1 MNSMNLIELGRI
13 TSDERESFRY
23 LCNKFK
29 DLSCPNCGQHEYYF
43 MSRQRLRCKICG
55 NDSIPLK
62 STKFSE
68 IKISASRWLIL
79 IKLFELSVSAR
90 KASVE
95 MNMSYKT
102 TLKAFD
108 ILRKAIAEELSKCD
122 DILKGEIEL
131 DESYFG
137 GKRKG
142 KRGRGAAGKT
152 IVFGILERGGKVSVE
167 TVKNVTAETLMS
179 ETVKKVRRGSIVYT
193 DKWKGY
199 DSLMF
204 SGYKHLNIDHRYK
217 FKEGKVFINGVEG
230 FWSFAKERLIK
241 YHGISK
247 HKFILY
253 LKEMEWRYNN
263 RNEDLFEMLVYYMLG
278 RNELRITKT
287 NLSYNK

>member
-1 MNSMNLIELGRI
+1 MNSMNLIELGQI
-13 TSDERESFRY
+13 TADERKSFQY
-23 LCNKFK
+23 LCNKFR
-29 DLSCPNCGQHEYYF
+29 DLSCPNCGQQVYYF
-43 MSRQRLRCKICG
+43 MSRQRLRCKVCG
-55 NDSIPLK
+55 NDFNPLK

-108 ILRKAIAEELSKCD
+108 LMRKAIAEELSKCD
-122 DILKGEIEL
+122 EILKGEIEL

-142 KRGRGAAGKT
+142 KRGRGAAGKA
-152 IVFGILERGGKVSVE
+152 IVFGILERGGKVSVKI
-167 TVKNVTAETLMS
+167 VKNVTAETLMK

-193 DKWKGY
+193 DKLKGY

-230 FWSFAKERLIK
+230 FWSFSKERLIK
-241 YHGISK
+241 YHGISR

-278 RNELRITKT
+278 GNELRMTKT
-287 NLSYNK
+287 SLSYNK

>member
-13 TSDERESFRY
+13 SSDERESFRY

-29 DLSCPNCGQHEYYF
+29 DLSCPSCEQQGCYF

-55 NDSIPLK
+55 KDFNPLK
-62 STKFSE
+62 STKFAE

-79 IKLFELSVSAR
+79 IKLFELSISAR

-95 MNMSYKT
+95 MNLSYKT

-108 ILRKAIAEELSKCD
+108 LLRKAIAEELSKCD
-122 DILKGEIEL
+122 EILKGEIEL

-167 TVKNVTAETLMS
+167 IVKNVTAETLMS

-217 FKEGKVFINGVEG
+217 FREGKVFINDVEG

-241 YHGISK
+241 FHGISR

-263 RNEDLFEMLVYYMLG
+263 RNEDLFEMLVFYMLC
-278 RNELRITKT
+278 RNELRIMKT
-287 NLSYNK
+287 NLS

>member
-1 MNSMNLIELGRI
+1 
-13 TSDERESFRY
+13 
-23 LCNKFK
+23 
-29 DLSCPNCGQHEYYF
+29 

-55 NDSIPLK
+55 KDFSPLK

-68 IKISASRWLIL
+68 IRISASRWLIL

-102 TLKAFD
+102 TLKSFD
-108 ILRKAIAEELSKCD
+108 LLRKAIAEELAKSD
-122 DILKGEIEL
+122 EILKGEIEL

-167 TVKNVTAETLMS
+167 IVKNVTAETLMS

-263 RNEDLFEMLVYYMLG
+263 RNGDLFEMLVYYMLC
-278 RNELRITKT
+278 RNELRMTKT
-287 NLSYNK
+287 NLS

>member
-1 MNSMNLIELGRI
+1 MNNMNLIELGRI
-13 TSDERESFRY
+13 VSDDSLSFQY
-23 LCNKFK
+23 LCNKIK
-29 DLSCPNCGQHEYYF
+29 DLSCPNCSEHIYYF
-43 MSRQRLRCKICG
+43 MSRQRLRCKICE
-55 NDSIPLK
+55 NDFRPLK
-62 STKFSE
+62 ATKFAE
-68 IKISASRWLIL
+68 IKISSSRWLML

-95 MNMSYKT
+95 LNLSYKT

-108 ILRKAIAEELSKCD
+108 LLRKSIVEELSKCD
-122 DILKGEIEL
+122 KILKGEIEL

-167 TVKNVTAETLMS
+167 IVKNVTAETLMN

-199 DSLMF
+199 NSLMF

-247 HKFILY
+247 HKFLLY

-263 RNEDLFEMLVYYMLG
+263 RNEDLFEMLVFYMLD
-278 RNELRITKT
+278 RNKLK
-287 NLSYNK
+287 NAKNHLS

>member
-13 TSDERESFRY
+13 TSDERESFQN

-29 DLSCPNCGQHEYYF
+29 DLSCPNCEHRVYYF

-55 NDSIPLK
+55 KDFSPLK

-79 IKLFELSVSAR
+79 IKLFELSISAR

-108 ILRKAIAEELSKCD
+108 LLPKSHSWRTLEMRWDLERRNRIGWILFWRKT
-122 DILKGEIEL
+122 KGE
-131 DESYFG
+131 
-137 GKRKG
+137 KRQ
-142 KRGRGAAGKT
+142 RSCRKT

-167 TVKNVTAETLMS
+167 IVKNVTAETLMS

-263 RNEDLFEMLVYYMLG
+263 RNGDLFEMLVYYMF
-278 RNELRITKT
+278 R
-287 NLSYNK
+287 

>member
-1 MNSMNLIELGRI
+1 
-13 TSDERESFRY
+13 
-23 LCNKFK
+23 
-29 DLSCPNCGQHEYYF
+29 
-43 MSRQRLRCKICG
+43 MSRQRLRCRICG
-55 NDSIPLK
+55 KDFSPLK

-108 ILRKAIAEELSKCD
+108 LLRRAIAEELSKFD
-122 DILKGEIEL
+122 EIMKGEIEL
-131 DESYFG
+131 NESYFG

-142 KRGRGAAGKT
+142 KRRIGAAGKT
-152 IVFGILERGGKVSVE
+152 IVFGILERVGKVSVE
-167 TVKNVTAETLMS
+167 IVKNVTAKTLMN

-204 SGYKHLNIDHRYK
+204 SVYKHLNIDHRYK

-230 FWSFAKERLIK
+230 FWGFAKERLMK
-241 YHGISK
+241 YHGISS
-247 HKFILY
+247 HKLILY
-253 LKEMEWRYNN
+253 LREMEWRYNN
-263 RNEDLFEMLVYYMLG
+263 RNEYRFEMLVYYMLG
-278 RNELRITKT
+278 RNELRIAKT
-287 NLSYNK
+287 GLGRPASQENRSDP

>member
-1 MNSMNLIELGRI
+1 MNIMNLIELVEI
-13 TSDERESFRY
+13 TSDERLSFQY
-23 LCNKFK
+23 LCNKFR
-29 DLSCPNCGQHEYYF
+29 DLSSPNCGCQVHYF

-55 NDSIPLK
+55 NDFSPLK
-62 STKFSE
+62 STRFFE
-68 IKISASRWLIL
+68 IKISASKWLML

-90 KASVE
+90 KASAE
-95 MNMSYKT
+95 MGISYKT
-102 TLKAFD
+102 TLKAYD
-108 ILRKAIAEELSKCD
+108 ILRKAIAEELSKRD
-122 DILKGEIEL
+122 EIMKGEIKL

-152 IVFGILERGGKVSVE
+152 IVFGILERRGTVSVE
-167 TVKNVTAETLMS
+167 IVKNVTAETLMN

-193 DKWKGY
+193 DKWRGY

-217 FKEGKVFINGVEG
+217 FKDGKVYINGVEG

-263 RNEDLFEMLVYYMLG
+263 RNDDLFEMLVYYMLG
-278 RNELRITKT
+278 EMELRSRKIW
-287 NLSYNK
+287 LS

>member
-1 MNSMNLIELGRI
+1 MNIMNLIELSRI
-13 TSDERESFRY
+13 SSDDRESFQY
-23 LCNKFK
+23 LCKK
-29 DLSCPNCGQHEYYF
+29 LEDISCPNCDERVFYF

-55 NDSIPLK
+55 TDFNPLK

-68 IKISASRWLIL
+68 IKISVSKWLIL

-108 ILRKAIAEELSKCD
+108 ILRKSIVEELSKRD
-122 DILKGEIEL
+122 EILKGEIEL

-167 TVKNVTAETLMS
+167 IVKNVTADTLMN

-193 DKWKGY
+193 DKWRGY

-204 SGYKHLNIDHRYK
+204 SGYKHLNIDHRYR

-263 RNEDLFEMLVYYMLG
+263 RNEDLFEMLIYYMLG
-278 RNELRITKT
+278 RNELKSDKDG
-287 NLSYNK
+287 LS

>member
-1 MNSMNLIELGRI
+1 MN
-13 TSDERESFRY
+13 
-23 LCNKFK
+23 
-29 DLSCPNCGQHEYYF
+29 
-43 MSRQRLRCKICG
+43 
-55 NDSIPLK
+55 
-62 STKFSE
+62 
-68 IKISASRWLIL
+68 
-79 IKLFELSVSAR
+79 
-90 KASVE
+90 
-95 MNMSYKT
+95 
-102 TLKAFD
+102 
-108 ILRKAIAEELSKCD
+108 
-122 DILKGEIEL
+122 ILKGEIEL

-287 NLSYNK
+287 NLSYNKFSNFLCSISHQKGFFQAGTLIASSSYECIYRMSHSTSNSMKTKRVKAL

>member
-1 MNSMNLIELGRI
+1 
-13 TSDERESFRY
+13 
-23 LCNKFK
+23 
-29 DLSCPNCGQHEYYF
+29 
-43 MSRQRLRCKICG
+43 
-55 NDSIPLK
+55 LK

-68 IKISASRWLIL
+68 IRISASSWLIL

-95 MNMSYKT
+95 TNMSYKT

-108 ILRKAIAEELSKCD
+108 LLREAITEELSKGD
-122 DILKGEIEL
+122 EILKGEIEL

-167 TVKNVTAETLMS
+167 TVKNVTAGTFMS

-263 RNEDLFEMLVYYMLG
+263 RNEYLFEMLVYYMLG

-287 NLSYNK
+287 NLR